1 MYTYLHA
8 HIYIC
13 IYMHIRLVN
22 TRCVMVDLVQII
34 LLLLLLG
41 VRKAVRPPRT
51 TYVLPTWSR
60 VTPMTQ
66 CLQDNPGV
74 GGLDPSPSVPLPA
87 SHPGN
92 LQENVSGRS
101 TALPAVLLTWG
112 IPASQKFRTQCH
124 NCKGAPSIRGH
135 GAGMKPM
142 SSLAL
147 SYLLPIACPVARER
161 VLPPQDMHIPCTDM
175 PTRFTVPIAG
185 PVARERVLPPQHLRI
200 RYSDVPTKS
209 ESKVPRSS
217 DTE

>member
-1 MYTYLHA
+1 
-8 HIYIC
+8 
-13 IYMHIRLVN
+13 
-22 TRCVMVDLVQII
+22 
-34 LLLLLLG
+34 
-41 VRKAVRPPRT
+41 
-51 TYVLPTWSR
+51 
-60 VTPMTQ
+60 MTH

-74 GGLDPSPSVPLPA
+74 GGLDPSPSIPLPA
-87 SHPGN
+87 SHPGKSPGECLREIN
-92 LQENVSGRS
+92 RPSGCVAEVGNPR
-101 TALPAVLLTWG
+101 LPNN
-112 IPASQKFRTQCH
+112 FRTQCH

-135 GAGMKPM
+135 GIGMKPM

-200 RYSDVPTKS
+200 RYSDMPTKS